1 MTTEPMENNYLPGNP
16 LLNGILLTIAWFFAW
31 IDLKAVPVILS
42 SLASLL
48 VIVNQG
54 VTLYKS
60 RKEKK
65 GRAKK

>member
-1 MTTEPMENNYLPGNP
+1 MENISGNP
-16 LLNGILLTIAWFFAW
+16 LLNCILLSIAWFFAW

-54 VTLYKS
+54 VVLYKS
-60 RKEKK
+60 RKEK
-65 GRAKK
+65 RRVNETLP